1 MCFSLTTLT
10 YTKFSLQSSCNGT
23 AVVMPRF
30 SPTSSSDKNILE
42 SHEHSCDCHFP
53 AWHIKGWTGDLQ
65 NEKRDMFLCT
75 ETSELGLP
83 AYSFC
88 FSCLAHRLECS
99 VLCCTNT
106 IENKVQNTANW
117 MESSITSEKCVILHF
132 PSKHPR
138 SNAPGFTEQTLNSLT
153 IVCRSL
159 WYDTQP
165 NTNTTHRLIRKIKCI
180 QVEMFFTEGAPFVE
194 GCTRGRMSVYKCWP
208 PDTQLVMSD
217 SSSRK
222 WNTRKVMVIS
232 AANPLSKHGLIGFI
246 CKANFHLSLLTYT
259 VQHTHK
265 QLLWKWTCWA

>member
-10 YTKFSLQSSCNGT
+10 YTKFSLQFSCNGT

-99 VLCCTNT
+99 VFCCTKIQLKIRFRT
-106 IENKVQNTANW
+106 LQTEWSPASHPKSASYFI
-117 MESSITSEKCVILHF
+117 F
-132 PSKHPR
+132 PVNIQEAMHPD
-138 SNAPGFTEQTLNSLT
+138 SLN
-153 IVCRSL
+153 
-159 WYDTQP
+159 
-165 NTNTTHRLIRKIKCI
+165 RL
-180 QVEMFFTEGAPFVE
+180 
-194 GCTRGRMSVYKCWP
+194 
-208 PDTQLVMSD
+208 
-217 SSSRK
+217 
-222 WNTRKVMVIS
+222 
-232 AANPLSKHGLIGFI
+232 
-246 CKANFHLSLLTYT
+246 
-259 VQHTHK
+259 
-265 QLLWKWTCWA
+265 